1 MKTTHINHN
10 FSNQKISNSLTSF
23 SIKFSSIFNFILAKI
38 YERKILKIAKQ
49 YNKNPQS
56 FLKHQDFC
64 QKIS

>member
-1 MKTTHINHN
+1 MKKN
-10 FSNQKISNSLTSF
+10 NQKMSNSLTSF

-38 YERKILKIAKQ
+38 YEKKILKIAKQ

-56 FLKHQDFC
+56 FLTHQDFW

>member
-1 MKTTHINHN
+1 MKKN
-10 FSNQKISNSLTSF
+10 NQKISNSLTSF

-56 FLKHQDFC
+56 FLTHQDFW

>member
-10 FSNQKISNSLTSF
+10 FSNQKMSSSLTSF

-56 FLKHQDFC
+56 FLTHQDFW

>member
-1 MKTTHINHN
+1 M
-10 FSNQKISNSLTSF
+10 SNSLTSF

-56 FLKHQDFC
+56 FLTHQDFW

>member
-38 YERKILKIAKQ
+38 YERKILKIANQ

-56 FLKHQDFC
+56 FLTHQDFW

>member
-38 YERKILKIAKQ
+38 YERKILKIAKK

-56 FLKHQDFC
+56 FLTHQDFW

>member
-1 MKTTHINHN
+1 MKITQINHN
-10 FSNQKISNSLTSF
+10 FSNQKMSNSLNSF
-23 SIKFSSIFNFILAKI
+23 SIKFSSIINFILAKI

-56 FLKHQDFC
+56 FLTHQDFW

>member
-1 MKTTHINHN
+1 MKKN
-10 FSNQKISNSLTSF
+10 NQKMSNSLTSF
-23 SIKFSSIFNFILAKI
+23 LIKFSSIFNFILAKI

-56 FLKHQDFC
+56 FLTHQDFW

>member
-10 FSNQKISNSLTSF
+10 ISNQKMSNSLTSF

-56 FLKHQDFC
+56 FLTHQDFW

>member
-10 FSNQKISNSLTSF
+10 FSNQKMSNSLTSF

-38 YERKILKIAKQ
+38 YERKILKIAKK

-56 FLKHQDFC
+56 FLTHQDFW

>member
-10 FSNQKISNSLTSF
+10 FSNQKMSNYLTSF
-23 SIKFSSIFNFILAKI
+23 SIKFISIFNFILAKI
-38 YERKILKIAKQ
+38 YERKILKIAKH

-56 FLKHQDFC
+56 LLTHQDFW

>member
-10 FSNQKISNSLTSF
+10 FSTQKMSNYLTSF

-56 FLKHQDFC
+56 FLTHQDFW

>member
-1 MKTTHINHN
+1 MKKN
-10 FSNQKISNSLTSF
+10 NQKISDSLTSF
-23 SIKFSSIFNFILAKI
+23 SIKFSLIFNFILAKI

-56 FLKHQDFC
+56 FLTHQDFW